1 MSVAAF
7 FLSRS
12 VAEQCTEIYFAVM
25 KVSVEPV
32 TKYCKET

>member
-1 MSVAAF
+1 MSGAVF

-12 VAEQCTEIYFAVM
+12 VAEKCTEIYFVVK
-25 KVSVEPV
+25 KVFVEPV

>member
-1 MSVAAF
+1 MSVAAL

-12 VAEQCTEIYFAVM
+12 VAEQCTEIYFVGM
-25 KVSVEPV
+25 KIFVEPV